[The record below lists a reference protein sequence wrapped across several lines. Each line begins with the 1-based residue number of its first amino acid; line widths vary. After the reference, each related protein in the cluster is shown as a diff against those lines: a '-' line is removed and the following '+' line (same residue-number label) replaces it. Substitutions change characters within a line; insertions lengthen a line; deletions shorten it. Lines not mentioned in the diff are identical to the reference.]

1 MDYSIIMILSML
13 VLSAFFSG
21 MEIAYV
27 SSNKVHIAIEKQQD
41 GFLSKILQ
49 KITNRPSKFIATMLI
64 GNNIALVIYGLFM
77 GDLLMSYIGPYLG
90 IDSQN
95 TSSSSDSIM
104 FLALFIQ
111 TIISTFV
118 ILITA
123 EFLPKVFFQIYAN
136 NLVKFFALPV
146 YFFYI
151 LFSVVSEFII
161 WITDKILKL
170 IFKTDGDEVQLS
182 FSKVELGNYISE
194 QMETVKREDEVD
206 SEIQIF
212 QNALD
217 FSEVKSRE
225 VLIPRTEV
233 VAVTID
239 RSPKEL
245 SELFIKT
252 GLSKILV
259 YNQNIDNILGYVHS
273 FELFKKPTTIKSI
286 LIPVVFVPE
295 TMLIKEVLNILTKKS
310 KSIAVVIDEYG
321 GTSGILTVE
330 DIIEELFGEIEDEHD
345 KLVLIEKVVNN
356 GIYVFSARLDVDYLN
371 ETYKLNLPENENY
384 ETLGGMIVSFTEGI
398 PKKDEVIVFQDYTF
412 NILEVSNTKLE
423 LVEVKYTPVD

>member
-27 SSNKVHIAIEKQQD
+27 SSNKVHIAIEKQQN
-41 GFLSKILQ
+41 GYLSKILQ

-64 GNNIALVIYGLFM
+64 GNNIALVIYGFFM

-136 NLVKFFALPV
+136 NLVKFFALPG

-151 LFSVVSEFII
+151 VFSVVSEFII

-259 YNQNIDNILGYVHS
+259 YNENIDNILGYVHS

-295 TMLIKEVLNILTKKS
+295 TMLIKEVLNILTKKR

-356 GIYVFSARLDVDYLN
+356 GTYVFSARLDVDYLN

-412 NILEVSNTKLE
+412 NILEVSNTKVE